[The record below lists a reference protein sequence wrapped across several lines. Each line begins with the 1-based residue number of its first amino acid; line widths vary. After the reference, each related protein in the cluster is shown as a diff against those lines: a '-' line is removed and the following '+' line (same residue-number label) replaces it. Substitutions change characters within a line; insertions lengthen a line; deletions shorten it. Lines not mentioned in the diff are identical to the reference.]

1 MSIRNF
7 LIDGKYDNVGK
18 IYPCCKF
25 PNGHEFR
32 RQSTI
37 SSVFDCA
44 GTNFLLKNVETFS
57 LSEGTDYFG
66 QVSYYN
72 TGSIISSTSNK
83 CSQSGCYK
91 INNNILQACTT
102 GYSYSLGEV
111 QKF

>member
-37 SSVFDCA
+37 SSVFDCE
-44 GTNFLLKNVETFS
+44 GTNFLLKNVETIS

-72 TGSIISSTSNK
+72 TGSIIVIK
-83 CSQSGCYK
+83 
-91 INNNILQACTT
+91 L
-102 GYSYSLGEV
+102 V
-111 QKF
+111 